1 MIATVVV
8 IFLLTALVGAYVA
21 LILGLKKLV
30 AVWVGR
36 DVMDLFRPT
45 RADVNRAERELRVR

>member
-21 LILGLKKLV
+21 LIVALKKLI
-30 AVWVGR
+30 ALWVGR
-36 DVMDLFRPT
+36 DVMDLFRPS
-45 RADVNRAERELRVR
+45 RADANRAERELRVR